1 MQVRLGSSMAK
12 RSRRQRAPL
21 QRGLSVRGTRG
32 GYRYGAGRKRIAE
45 HKRTF
50 VAHRRR
56 PSLPKQTPVHVTLRA
71 VKGVATLR
79 RPKPVR
85 YIRRCIQLA
94 HKDRFRIIEFSI
106 QGNHLHLIVEAED
119 RRALARGMQGLKVR
133 LARRL
138 NALFGREGTFF
149 TERYHA
155 RQIRTPREARHCYG
169 YVLNNAR
176 KHAAEQGRTLAR
188 NWIDPFSSAPT
199 FTGWAGA
206 TITSAGATREEIT
219 RPAEF
224 YLLTRGWKRY
234 GPLDPNAVPG
244 PSG

>member
-1 MQVRLGSSMAK
+1 MVK
-12 RSRRQRAPL
+12 RSRRQRAPR
-21 QRGLSVRGTRG
+21 QRGLAARGCRG
-32 GYRYGAGRKRIAE
+32 GYRHGAGRKRIPE

-56 PSLPKQTPVHVTLRA
+56 PSLPKKTPVHVTLRV
-71 VKGVATLR
+71 VKGVPALR

-94 HKDRFRIIEFSI
+94 HKDRFRIVEFSI

-138 NALFGREGTFF
+138 NALFGHEGTFF

-155 RQIRTPREARHCYG
+155 RQIRTPREARHCLS

-199 FTGWAGA
+199 FCGWGCT
-206 TITSAGATREEIT
+206 TITSAGATKPSVT

-224 YLLTRGWKRY
+224 YLLTRGWKRH